1 MNSKNTCIRIT
12 SQWIKTCMCV
22 QHVDTHSK
30 LPAKWEIMHELHI
43 HSLFHHV
50 KCVQKHFRLKV
61 IWTDTWNYHAGY
73 FTKYDKINVIKSW
86 KSPRINLPSAIYQKS
101 NEKENLSALCVGG
114 SFSTNGIWKNIWN
127 INTAQNNT
135 SVRNVKKNSHTGRL
149 LMITRKF
156 VPTNFR
162 TGHRDTIGYQPLSFF
177 SVFKVIVLFYV
188 SFSFTFILLSC
199 LFSFSMYVVILFPLS
214 ICGSKQVLF
223 YIITFWYDF

>member
-1 MNSKNTCIRIT
+1 MLTLIQNCRQNERSCT
-12 SQWIKTCMCV
+12 SY
-22 QHVDTHSK
+22 SF
-30 LPAKWEIMHELHI
+30 
-43 HSLFHHV
+43 SLFHHV
-50 KCVQKHFRLKV
+50 KCIQKHFRLKV
-61 IWTDTWNYHAGY
+61 IWTDTWNYMQVILQNV
-73 FTKYDKINVIKSW
+73 TTVIKSW
-86 KSPRINLPSAIYQKS
+86 KGPRITLPSSIYQKI
-101 NEKENLSALCVGG
+101 NEKENLSALFVGG

-149 LMITRKF
+149 LMITQKI

-162 TGHRDTIGYQPLSFF
+162 TGHRDAIGYQPLSFF

-199 LFSFSMYVVILFPLS
+199 LFSFCMYVIILFVLS
-214 ICGSKQVLF
+214 FCGSKQMLF

>member
-1 MNSKNTCIRIT
+1 MYMHICNVAMDQNLHVPL
-12 SQWIKTCMCV
+12 CV

-61 IWTDTWNYHAGY
+61 IWTDTWNYMQV
-73 FTKYDKINVIKSW
+73 TLQNVTNVVKSW
-86 KSPRINLPSAIYQKS
+86 KGPRITLPSVLYQKI
-101 NEKENLSALCVGG
+101 NEKENLSALFVGG

-149 LMITRKF
+149 LMITKKI

-162 TGHRDTIGYQPLSFF
+162 TGHRDAIGYQPLSLF

-199 LFSFSMYVVILFPLS
+199 LFSFCMYI
-214 ICGSKQVLF
+214 
-223 YIITFWYDF
+223 